1 MCSFEY
7 WVLSARLAL
16 VNNWP
21 EILFWVVSSLVVA
34 WLFSRKGYEAWRFF
48 LVSMLTGPL
57 LGLALYLLQPV
68 LFPGRGRSS
77 NGKKKQV

>member
-1 MCSFEY
+1 MSFLEY
-7 WVLSARLAL
+7 WVVSARLAL

-21 EILFWVVSSLVVA
+21 EILFWVIGSLVVA
-34 WLFSRKGYEAWRFF
+34 LLFSRKGYESWRFF

-68 LFPGRGRSS
+68 LFPGGGRSS
-77 NGKKKQV
+77 NGKKKQA